1 MNEQKPLIL
10 ITNDDGIDAPGIR
23 ELVGY
28 VKEMGEIVVIAPDEP
43 HSGQSSAISVN
54 RVLRIT
60 DRGMLGDA
68 RIYSVNGTPVD
79 CVKLGMH
86 AIVPRRPDLILSGIN
101 HGSNSGNS
109 IIYSGTMGA
118 VLEGCM
124 LGIPSIGYS
133 YHSHDQAA
141 DISCCGEIV
150 RHITSRV
157 IERGLPSDICL
168 NVNIPKCEKVCG
180 IKVVRAARGYWTEEY
195 AEYTDPHGKP
205 FYWLTG
211 KFHNEEP
218 DCPDT
223 DLYWTDRGYASV
235 VPCRPDQSAF
245 DKVTEVKG
253 ILSGMD

>member
-1 MNEQKPLIL
+1 MEQRKPLIL
-10 ITNDDGIDAPGIR
+10 ITNDDGIDAPGIH
-23 ELVGY
+23 ELVNY
-28 VKEMGEIVVIAPDEP
+28 VKEMGDIVVIAPDAP

-54 RVLRIT
+54 KVLQIT
-60 DRGMLGDA
+60 AYPDYNGAKM
-68 RIYSVNGTPVD
+68 YSINGTPVD
-79 CVKLGMH
+79 CVKLGIH
-86 AIVPRRPDLILSGIN
+86 AIVPRHPDLLLSGIN

-133 YHSHDQAA
+133 YHSHDQAT

-150 RHITSRV
+150 KKITSCV
-157 IERGLPSDICL
+157 IEKGLPADICL
-168 NVNIPKCEKVCG
+168 NVNIPKCNKVCG
-180 IKVVRAARGYWTEEY
+180 MKVVRAAKGYWTEEY
-195 AEYTDPHGKP
+195 AEYTDPHGRP

-218 DCPDT
+218 DNPDT

-235 VPCRPDQSAF
+235 VPCRPDQSAT
-245 DKVTEVKG
+245 DKVADING
-253 ILSGMD
+253 LLLD